1 MSQVAPKGAP
11 VPPMLMPLE
20 ITPTIQN
27 SVLLA
32 QVSNRGLCSSLH
44 GASGL
49 GLLRTRHE
57 FHCMI
62 VVQCRASEEPQAG
75 TGTDQS

>member
-1 MSQVAPKGAP
+1 MHVSGSTKGAL

-44 GASGL
+44 DASGL

-57 FHCMI
+57 FHCMT
-62 VVQCRASEEPQAG
+62 VVLCRAF
-75 TGTDQS
+75 